1 MNNSPC
7 PESSLFQGQIRKHLK
22 MRSDSQIKV
31 EKLIVI
37 IIIQR
42 RIWSLLEKREKE
54 RYERD

>member
-54 RYERD
+54 RY